1 MKIPALALALL
12 LLPVGP
18 VLAAEGMEMK
28 KDASAAAHRATGV
41 VKSVDLAKGTV
52 SIAHGPVA
60 TLRWPAMTMAFA
72 AEDAKLL
79 QNLKPG
85 AKVEFEFVQH
95 GSRYVI
101 TSSK

>member
-1 MKIPALALALL
+1 MKARAFALALL
-12 LLPVGP
+12 LLPMGP
-18 VLAAEGMEMK
+18 VLAAEGMAMD
-28 KDASAAAHRATGV
+28 KDAAAALHHATGV
-41 VKSVDLAKGTV
+41 VKSVDAAKGTV

-72 AEDAKLL
+72 AEDTKLL

-85 AKVEFEFVQH
+85 AKVEFEFTQQ

-101 TSSK
+101 TSIK